1 MIIFLSII
9 ESIRYDVQFIQNDL
23 ANCVVGVMDLQSRGL
38 NFITTQ
44 ILSLRQMAKKEELIS
59 HNYIITTSLNTPSI
73 PIPGFEASPYPLV
86 LKLPYLSL
94 QAHSNIQT
102 HIVV

>member
-1 MIIFLSII
+1 MIITLCII
-9 ESIRYDVQFIQNDL
+9 ESTCYDVKFIRNDL
-23 ANCVVGVMDLQSRGL
+23 ANCAVGVMDLQSRGL

-59 HNYIITTSLNTPSI
+59 QHPYTPSI
-73 PIPGFEASPYPLV
+73 PISGFETSRYPLV

-94 QAHSNIQT
+94 QAHSKIQT